1 MSFRQSVS
9 ETLYPTSWYLYDS
22 ETGEETKQTGST
34 ISIYSTYNNPN
45 GATGYPTKYTTFRF
59 DLDEIKQS
67 SSYYQNYL
75 VRNYDQGY
83 IYLSSYSPKQ
93 TYRYD
98 SANLFLVRY
107 VRPDFSVGSPTAVGL
122 ISSRSNSYNIT
133 YMDDTT
139 GSFVFNGNDFI
150 KNVFSFYTAA
160 VLSEALYFG
169 YSGYKGD
176 AILNFVGPSGGSN
189 RPRISISWERCDP
202 EIKDILPAS
211 GSFVDDLNGFRISW
225 TLDAPASAA
234 GNVFMP
240 TDIQFQWG
248 TTQSL
253 GNTITLTLDP
263 EDPES
268 YKGVNIPANTFPISG
283 TVYWKI
289 RWKSELEDTY
299 WETDI
304 GTYSTT
310 DSTAVVTPTYP
321 VNASIDGEID
331 NVFQWDYETDTGL
344 PQYAFDFQYSNNDG
358 LNWENLFQHQESTSP
373 SCTVP
378 ANTFIAGNGL
388 WRVRGYNTDDVAGE
402 WSQQASIIVRAASK
416 PPVISNV
423 TTTPKVTITW
433 QASGQQAF
441 RLTAKN
447 STETYKSGIV
457 FGTGKSFTIPH
468 YWDDGKLQIAI
479 SIENRFGVW
488 SDEATT
494 AVIIQNTPS
503 GNISLNGSVA
513 DYGAALSWRTDST
526 FKAFYVFRDGAAI
539 ASVTD
544 TAYIDYGI
552 CGEAAYWV
560 MGVTK
565 EGNYTES
572 ETLNLY
578 SAPEH
583 AIIAAVDSGDWI
595 ELRVNRGGMPEITET
610 HMEDISYQY
619 YSGRMYPVAY
629 SSVFRERTK
638 TFSFTVWKDAAEK
651 LGDLIGQ
658 LVILKDYTGGKI
670 IGVLNNLQL
679 SGYVRRPDVSFDITV
694 IDYNEEVS
702 FDV

>member
-1 MSFRQSVS
+1 MAFNRITVGENVYLQ
-9 ETLYPTSWYLYDS
+9 SWYIYDS
-22 ETGEETKQTGST
+22 STGQENKQSGLSNIQIYTNYPGSPG
-34 ISIYSTYNNPN
+34 SSQV
-45 GATGYPTKYTTFRF
+45 PTKYTS
-59 DLDEIKQS
+59 LIIKDENINES
-67 SSYYQNYL
+67 SSYKSNYK
-75 VRNYDQGY
+75 VRSVNNIYLY
-83 IYLSSYSPKQ
+83 IYDRTPDLGEYDVHWEYYRAAYQAIFTPPITINDLSSFNSYLGYAVEWNGERVTLKNGK
-93 TYRYD
+93 
-98 SANLFLVRY
+98 ALY
-107 VRPDFSVGSPTAVGL
+107 VRLYDLINRSGGKFS
-122 ISSRSNSYNIT
+122 
-133 YMDDTT
+133 
-139 GSFVFNGNDFI
+139 
-150 KNVFSFYTAA
+150 
-160 VLSEALYFG
+160 
-169 YSGYKGD
+169 GD
-176 AILNFVGPSGGSN
+176 AILYIRGVGNGDK
-189 RPRISISWERCDP
+189 SIAASVIMERCDP

-253 GNTITLTLDP
+253 GNTITLTLNP

-268 YKGVNIPANTFPISG
+268 YKGVNIPANTFPTSG

-289 RWKSELEDTY
+289 RWKSELENTY

-321 VNASIDGEID
+321 VNASIDGEVD
-331 NVFQWDYETDTGL
+331 NVFTWDYESDTGL

-358 LNWENLFQHQESTSP
+358 LSWENLFEHQESTSP

-388 WRVRGYNTDDVAGE
+388 WKVRGYNTDDVAGE

-416 PPVISNV
+416 PPVISSV

-447 STETYKSGIV
+447 ATETYESGIV
-457 FGTGKSFTIPH
+457 FGTGKTFTIPH
-468 YWDDGKLQIAI
+468 YWDDGELQISI

-513 DYGAALSWRTDST
+513 DYGAVLSWSTNST
-526 FKAFYVFRDGAAI
+526 FKAFYVFRDGVAI
-539 ASVTD
+539 ACVTD

-552 CGEAAYWV
+552 CGESAYWI
-560 MGVTK
+560 MGVT
-565 EGNYTES
+565 EGGNYTES

-638 TFSFTVWKDAAEK
+638 TFGFTVWKDAAEK

>member
-1 MSFRQSVS
+1 MAFR
-9 ETLYPTSWYLYDS
+9 ETHTEIIYPNSYIIYDS
-22 ETGEETKQTGST
+22 QSGKNEAKSDST
-34 ISIYSTYNNPN
+34 IKINATYNCAYGERAPAIYYESIEFDSTSMLNQSNYKEQYSGSIDGIYVNITNFYPKIEDSDPYYEVYYIEWARLLQGVPYRNMYSGALEERYVLGTQALYLNNKYSVHISTYNER
-45 GATGYPTKYTTFRF
+45 AIS
-59 DLDEIKQS
+59 L
-67 SSYYQNYL
+67 
-75 VRNYDQGY
+75 
-83 IYLSSYSPKQ
+83 
-93 TYRYD
+93 
-98 SANLFLVRY
+98 
-107 VRPDFSVGSPTAVGL
+107 TA
-122 ISSRSNSYNIT
+122 Y
-133 YMDDTT
+133 
-139 GSFVFNGNDFI
+139 
-150 KNVFSFYTAA
+150 
-160 VLSEALYFG
+160 
-169 YSGYKGD
+169 
-176 AILNFVGPSGGSN
+176 
-189 RPRISISWERCDP
+189 ISITGIGNGTNSPRSTVYWKRCDP

-211 GSFVDDLNGFRISW
+211 GNFVDDLNGFRISW

-240 TDIQFQWG
+240 NDIQFQWG

-253 GNTITLTLDP
+253 GHTITLTLNP

-268 YKGVNIPANTFPISG
+268 YKGVNIPANTFPTSG

-321 VNASIDGEID
+321 VNASIDGEVD
-331 NVFQWDYETDTGL
+331 NVFTWDYESDTGL

-358 LNWENLFQHQESTSP
+358 LSWENLFQHQESTSP

-388 WRVRGYNTDDVAGE
+388 WKVRGYNTDDVAGE

-416 PPVISNV
+416 PPVISSV

-447 STETYKSGIV
+447 ASETYESGIV
-457 FGTGKSFTIPH
+457 FGTGKTFTIPH
-468 YWDDGKLQIAI
+468 YWDDGELQIAI

-503 GNISLNGSVA
+503 GNISLNGSVK
-513 DYGAALSWRTDST
+513 DYGAVLSWRTDST
-526 FKAFYVFRDGAAI
+526 FKAFYVFRDGIAI
-539 ASVTD
+539 ACVTD

-552 CGEAAYWV
+552 CGEAAYLI
-560 MGVTK
+560 MGVT
-565 EGNYTES
+565 ESGNYTKS
-572 ETLNLY
+572 EVLTLY

-583 AIIAAVDSGDWI
+583 AIIAAVDGGDWI

-629 SSVFRERTK
+629 SSVFRERIK
-638 TFSFTVWKDAAEK
+638 TFGFTVWKDAAEK
-651 LGDLIGQ
+651 LGNLIGQ

-694 IDYNEEVS
+694 IDYSEEVS

>member
-1 MSFRQSVS
+1 MAFNRITVGENIYLQ
-9 ETLYPTSWYLYDS
+9 SWYIYDS
-22 ETGEETKQTGST
+22 STGQETKQNGLSNIQIYTTYPGSPG
-34 ISIYSTYNNPN
+34 YSQV
-45 GATGYPTKYTTFRF
+45 PTKYTS
-59 DLDEIKQS
+59 LIIKDENINES
-67 SSYYQNYL
+67 SSYKSNYKIRS
-75 VRNYDQGY
+75 VNNIYVY
-83 IYLSSYSPKQ
+83 IYDRTPDLARSSPGDWEYYRFANWALFNNLVPINHLSSRDHSSTRADRWDGERVTLENGKILYARLYDYISLSGGKYSGDAALYLRG
-93 TYRYD
+93 TE
-98 SANLFLVRY
+98 N
-107 VRPDFSVGSPTAVGL
+107 G
-122 ISSRSNSYNIT
+122 SNSIQASVT
-133 YMDDTT
+133 M
-139 GSFVFNGNDFI
+139 
-150 KNVFSFYTAA
+150 
-160 VLSEALYFG
+160 
-169 YSGYKGD
+169 
-176 AILNFVGPSGGSN
+176 
-189 RPRISISWERCDP
+189 ERCDP

-211 GSFVDDLNGFRISW
+211 GSFINDLNGFRISW

-248 TTQSL
+248 ATQSL
-253 GNTITLTLDP
+253 GNTITLTLNP

-268 YKGVNIPANTFPISG
+268 YKGVNIPANTFPTSG

-299 WETDI
+299 WETDV

-321 VNASIDGEID
+321 VNASIDGEVD
-331 NVFQWDYETDTGL
+331 NVFTWEYESDTGL

-358 LNWENLFQHQESTSP
+358 LSWENLFQHQESTSP

-388 WRVRGYNTDDVAGE
+388 WKVRGYNTDDVAGE

-447 STETYKSGIV
+447 STETYESGIV
-457 FGTGKSFTIPH
+457 FGTGKTFTIPH
-468 YWDDGKLQIAI
+468 YWEDSELKIAI

-503 GNISLNGSVA
+503 GNISLNGSVT

-526 FKAFYVFRDGAAI
+526 FKAFYVFRDGVAI
-539 ASVTD
+539 ACVTD

-552 CGEAAYWV
+552 CGESAYWI
-560 MGVTK
+560 MGVT
-565 EGNYTES
+565 EDGNYTES
-572 ETLNLY
+572 EILNLY

-638 TFSFTVWKDAAEK
+638 TFGFTVWKDAAEK

-679 SGYVRRPDVSFDITV
+679 SGYVRRPNVSFNITV

>member
-1 MSFRQSVS
+1 MSLAAELTNNFYNASDLRSRNG
-9 ETLYPTSWYLYDS
+9 WYLIQ
-22 ETGEETKQTGST
+22 GEPLGDFFNSG
-34 ISIYSTYNNPN
+34 YNASYFAFFNRF
-45 GATGYPTKYTTFRF
+45 AVILICDYIYTT
-59 DLDEIKQS
+59 
-67 SSYYQNYL
+67 
-75 VRNYDQGY
+75 
-83 IYLSSYSPKQ
+83 
-93 TYRYD
+93 
-98 SANLFLVRY
+98 
-107 VRPDFSVGSPTAVGL
+107 
-122 ISSRSNSYNIT
+122 NSYN
-133 YMDDTT
+133 
-139 GSFVFNGNDFI
+139 GNATVNI
-150 KNVFSFYTAA
+150 
-160 VLSEALYFG
+160 
-169 YSGYKGD
+169 
-176 AILNFVGPSGGSN
+176 VGPNGGNN
-189 RPRISISWERCDP
+189 RPRVSTDWERCDP
-202 EIKDILPAS
+202 QIKDILPAS

-248 TTQSL
+248 TTEIL

-268 YKGVNIPANTFPISG
+268 YRGVNIPANTFPTSG
-283 TVYWKI
+283 TVFWKI

-310 DSTAVVTPTYP
+310 DSAATVKPVYP

-358 LNWENLFQHQESTSP
+358 LSWENLFQHQESTSP

-378 ANTFIAGNGL
+378 ANTFIAGTGL
-388 WRVRGYNTDDVAGE
+388 WKVRGYNTDDVPGE
-402 WSQQASIIVRAASK
+402 WSETASIIVRAASN
-416 PPVISNV
+416 PPIISSV

-441 RLTAKN
+441 RLTAK
-447 STETYKSGIV
+447 SATESYESGIV
-457 FGTGKSFTIPH
+457 FGTRKSYTIP
-468 YWDDGKLQIAI
+468 YYFSDGELQITVA
-479 SIENRFGVW
+479 IENRFGVW

-552 CGEAAYWV
+552 CGESAYWI
-560 MGVTK
+560 MGVT
-565 EGNYTES
+565 ENGNYTES

-638 TFSFTVWKDAAEK
+638 TFSFTVWKDAAEN
-651 LGDLIGQ
+651 LGGLIGQ

-679 SGYVRRPDVSFDITV
+679 SGYVRRPDVSFNITV

>member
-1 MSFRQSVS
+1 MAFRQTVS
-9 ETLYPTSWYLYDS
+9 ETLYPDSWYLYDS
-22 ETGEETKQTGST
+22 ATGKETKQTGAT
-34 ISIYSTYNNPN
+34 ITVYSSYNVPY
-45 GATGYPTKYTTFRF
+45 GGSAIPHRYTSFRF
-59 DLDEIKQS
+59 DENELLS
-67 SSYYQNYL
+67 SSQYYREYINITPY
-75 VRNYDQGY
+75 NSNSY
-83 IYLSSYSPKQ
+83 IYISSYSPRKIENFEGHSVLSLAAEL
-93 TYRYD
+93 TNHFYD
-98 SANLFLVRY
+98 NSDLVSRGGWY
-107 VRPDFSVGSPTAVGL
+107 LIQGEPIGPFFDQYNESYYGFFSSYAVIL
-122 ISSRSNSYNIT
+122 ICDNNYTLNSYN
-133 YMDDTT
+133 
-139 GSFVFNGNDFI
+139 
-150 KNVFSFYTAA
+150 
-160 VLSEALYFG
+160 
-169 YSGYKGD
+169 GD
-176 AILNFVGPSGGSN
+176 ATVNIVGPNGGNN
-189 RPRISISWERCDP
+189 RPRVTTDWERCDP

-225 TLDAPASAA
+225 TLDAPESAA

-248 TTQSL
+248 STQSL

-263 EDPES
+263 NNPDS
-268 YKGVNIPANTFPISG
+268 YRGVNIPAKTFPTSG

-299 WETDI
+299 WETDV

-310 DSTAVVTPTYP
+310 DSKATVKPVYP

-331 NVFQWDYETDTGL
+331 NVFQWEYETDTGL

-358 LNWENLFQHQESTSP
+358 LSWENLFQHRESTSP

-388 WRVRGYNTDDVAGE
+388 WKVRGYNTDDVAGE

-416 PPVISNV
+416 PPVISSV

-441 RLTAKN
+441 RLTAK
-447 STETYKSGIV
+447 SATESHESGIV
-457 FGTGKSFTIPH
+457 FGTKKNYTIP
-468 YWDDGKLQIAI
+468 YYFSDGELQITIA
-479 SIENRFGVW
+479 IENRFGVW
-488 SDEATT
+488 SDDAATS
-494 AVIIQNTPS
+494 VIIKNTPE
-503 GNISLNGSVA
+503 GNISLSGSVQ
-513 DYGAALSWRTDST
+513 DYSAVLSWRTDTT
-526 FKAFYVFRDGAAI
+526 FKAYYVLRDGIAI
-539 ASVTD
+539 ACVTD

-552 CGEAAYWV
+552 CGEASYWI
-560 MGVTK
+560 MGVT
-565 EGNYTES
+565 EDGNYTES
-572 ETLNLY
+572 KTLNLY

-629 SSVFRERTK
+629 SSMFRERTK
-638 TFSFTVWKDAAEK
+638 TFGFTVWKDAAEK

>member
-1 MSFRQSVS
+1 MAFNRPTVE
-9 ETLYPTSWYLYDS
+9 ETIYLQSWYIYDS
-22 ETGEETKQTGST
+22 STGQETKQSGLSDIQLYTTFPGT
-34 ISIYSTYNNPN
+34 PGYNQK
-45 GATGYPTKYTTFRF
+45 PTKYTS
-59 DLDEIKQS
+59 LNVKKENIAESSQYKSNYKIKS
-67 SSYYQNYL
+67 IGDTR
-75 VRNYDQGY
+75 VY
-83 IYLSSYSPKQ
+83 IYNRNPDVSQRESYFWNYIRFANWYVTNRRISLEDLSAINYSQGFPEKFSGAQ
-93 TYRYD
+93 INIENGEFLYVQFYD
-98 SANLFLVRY
+98 
-107 VRPDFSVGSPTAVGL
+107 D
-122 ISSRSNSYNIT
+122 I
-133 YMDDTT
+133 DKT
-139 GSFVFNGNDFI
+139 GG
-150 KNVFSFYTAA
+150 
-160 VLSEALYFG
+160 G
-169 YSGYKGD
+169 YSGDAKIYIKG
-176 AILNFVGPSGGSN
+176 VGQGEN
-189 RPRISISWERCDP
+189 SIQASITIERCDP

-225 TLDAPASAA
+225 NIDAPASDA
-234 GNVFMP
+234 GNRFMP

-248 TTQSL
+248 TTQNL
-253 GNTITLTLDP
+253 GNTITLTLNP

-268 YKGVNIPANTFPISG
+268 YKGVNIPAKTFPTSG

-310 DSTAVVTPTYP
+310 DSTATVKPVYP
-321 VNASIDGEID
+321 VNASINGQID
-331 NVFQWDYETDTGL
+331 NVFQWNYATDTGL

-358 LNWENLFQHQESTSP
+358 LSWENLFEHQESTSP

-388 WRVRGYNTDDVAGE
+388 WRVRGYNTDDVPGE

-416 PPVISNV
+416 PPVISSV

-433 QASGQQAF
+433 QAIGQQAF

-447 STETYKSGIV
+447 STETYESGIV
-457 FGTGKSFTIPH
+457 FGTGKTFTIPH
-468 YWDDGKLQIAI
+468 YWDDGELQIAI

-488 SDEATT
+488 SEEATT

-503 GNISLNGSVA
+503 WNISLNGSVEG
-513 DYGAALSWRTDST
+513 YGAVLSWRTDTT
-526 FKAFYVFRDGAAI
+526 FKAYYVLRDGIAI
-539 ASVTD
+539 ACVTD
-544 TAYIDYGI
+544 TAYIDYGV
-552 CGEAAYWV
+552 CGESAYWI
-560 MGVTK
+560 MGVT
-565 EGNYTES
+565 EDGNYTES

-595 ELRVNRGGMPEITET
+595 GLRVNRGGMPEITET

-629 SSVFRERTK
+629 SSMFRERTK
-638 TFSFTVWKDAAEK
+638 TLGFTVWKDAAEK

-694 IDYNEEVS
+694 IEYSEEVS

>member
-1 MSFRQSVS
+1 MAFTRPIIH
-9 ETLYPTSWYLYDS
+9 ETVYISSYHIFDS
-22 ETGEETKQTGST
+22 ETNTEIQSSSN
-34 ISIYSTYNNPN
+34 SIKIESTYNNPN
-45 GATGYPTKYTTFRF
+45 NIYGFPVKHKAIRFSYDDITSGSQYKNKYF
-59 DLDEIKQS
+59 
-67 SSYYQNYL
+67 
-75 VRNYDQGY
+75 
-83 IYLSSYSPKQ
+83 
-93 TYRYD
+93 
-98 SANLFLVRY
+98 AN
-107 VRPDFSVGSPTAVGL
+107 
-122 ISSRSNSYNIT
+122 
-133 YMDDTT
+133 
-139 GSFVFNGNDFI
+139 
-150 KNVFSFYTAA
+150 
-160 VLSEALYFG
+160 LSEALHLYITQKDPIETYWENSNEWYKKHVEFYIADSK
-169 YSGYKGD
+169 YSPPQSNGDGHLVQPFDDSPNITLYCDETEYIFVKLFSSDSFTGTAYITIVGNNQGDNSPYKQVTW
-176 AILNFVGPSGGSN
+176 N
-189 RPRISISWERCDP
+189 RCDP

-263 EDPES
+263 NSPDS
-268 YKGVNIPANTFPISG
+268 YRGVNIPAKTFPTSG

-299 WETDI
+299 WETDV

-310 DSTAVVTPTYP
+310 DSTAIVKPVYP

-331 NVFQWDYETDTGL
+331 NVFQWEYETNTGL

-358 LNWENLFQHQESTSP
+358 LSWENLFQHQESTSP

-378 ANTFIAGNGL
+378 ANTFIAGTGL
-388 WRVRGYNTDDVAGE
+388 WKVRGYNTDDVAGE
-402 WSQQASIIVRAASK
+402 WSETASIIVRAASK
-416 PPVISNV
+416 PPVISSV
-423 TTTPKVTITW
+423 TTSPKVTITW

-447 STETYKSGIV
+447 STEIYESGIV
-457 FGTGKSFTIPH
+457 FGTGKTFTIPH
-468 YWDDGKLQIAI
+468 YWDDGELQIAI

-488 SDEATT
+488 SDEAKT
-494 AVIIQNTPS
+494 AIIIQNTPS
-503 GNISLNGSVA
+503 GNISLNGSVEN
-513 DYGAALSWRTDST
+513 YGAVLSWRTDAT
-526 FKAFYVFRDGAAI
+526 FKAYYVLRDGIAI
-539 ASVTD
+539 ACVTD
-544 TAYIDYGI
+544 TSYVDRNI
-552 CGEAAYWV
+552 CGDAVYRV
-560 MGVTK
+560 MGVT
-565 EGNYTES
+565 ENGNYTES

-583 AIIAAVDSGDWI
+583 AVVGLIDGDDWI

-629 SSVFRERTK
+629 SSMFRERTK
-638 TFSFTVWKDAAEK
+638 TFGFTVWKEASEK
-651 LGDLIGQ
+651 LQTMIGH
-658 LVILKDYTGGKI
+658 LVVLKDYTGGKI

-694 IDYNEEVS
+694 IDYSEEVS

>member
-1 MSFRQSVS
+1 MAFTRPIIY
-9 ETLYPTSWYLYDS
+9 ETVYINSYHIFDS
-22 ETGEETKQTGST
+22 ETNIEIQSSSN
-34 ISIYSTYNNPN
+34 SIKIESTYNNPN
-45 GATGYPTKYTTFRF
+45 NIYGFPIKYKAIR
-59 DLDEIKQS
+59 
-67 SSYYQNYL
+67 
-75 VRNYDQGY
+75 
-83 IYLSSYSPKQ
+83 
-93 TYRYD
+93 
-98 SANLFLVRY
+98 
-107 VRPDFSVGSPTAVGL
+107 
-122 ISSRSNSYNIT
+122 
-133 YMDDTT
+133 
-139 GSFVFNGNDFI
+139 
-150 KNVFSFYTAA
+150 FSFDDITNGSQYKNQYFAN
-160 VLSEALYFG
+160 LSEALHIYITQKEPIETYWENSNEWYKKHVEFYIADSK
-169 YSGYKGD
+169 YSPPQSNGDGHLVQPFDDNPIITLYCDENEYIFVKLFSSDSFTGTAYITIIGNNQGDNSPYKQVTW
-176 AILNFVGPSGGSN
+176 N
-189 RPRISISWERCDP
+189 RCDP

-248 TTQSL
+248 STQSL

-263 EDPES
+263 NNPDS
-268 YKGVNIPANTFPISG
+268 YRGVDIPANTFPASG

-321 VNASIDGEID
+321 VNASIDGEVD
-331 NVFQWDYETDTGL
+331 NVFTWDYESDTGL

-358 LNWENLFQHQESTSP
+358 LSWENLFEHQESTSP

-388 WRVRGYNTDDVAGE
+388 WKVRGYNTDDVAGE
-402 WSQQASIIVRAASK
+402 WSQPASIIVRAASK
-416 PPVISNV
+416 PPVISSV

-447 STETYKSGIV
+447 AAETYESGIV
-457 FGTGKSFTIPH
+457 FGTGKSFTIPY

-488 SDEATT
+488 SGEETT
-494 AVIIQNTPS
+494 AVIIQNMPS

-513 DYGAALSWRTDST
+513 DYGAVLSWSTNST

-572 ETLNLY
+572 NILDLY

-629 SSVFRERTK
+629 SSMFRERTK
-638 TFSFTVWKDAAEK
+638 TFGFTVWKDAAEK
-651 LGDLIGQ
+651 LGDLIGR
-658 LVILKDYTGGKI
+658 LVSLKDYTGGKI

>member
-1 MSFRQSVS
+1 MAFTRPIIH
-9 ETLYPTSWYLYDS
+9 ETVYISSYHIFDS
-22 ETGEETKQTGST
+22 ETNTEIQSSSN
-34 ISIYSTYNNPN
+34 SIKIESTYNNPN
-45 GATGYPTKYTTFRF
+45 NIYGFPVKHKAIRF
-59 DLDEIKQS
+59 
-67 SSYYQNYL
+67 SYDDITSGSQYKNQYF
-75 VRNYDQGY
+75 
-83 IYLSSYSPKQ
+83 
-93 TYRYD
+93 
-98 SANLFLVRY
+98 AN
-107 VRPDFSVGSPTAVGL
+107 
-122 ISSRSNSYNIT
+122 
-133 YMDDTT
+133 
-139 GSFVFNGNDFI
+139 
-150 KNVFSFYTAA
+150 
-160 VLSEALYFG
+160 LSEALHLYITQKDPIETYWENSNEWYKKHVEFYIADSK
-169 YSGYKGD
+169 YSPPQSNGDGNLVQPFDDSPNITLYCDETEYIFVKLFSSDSFTGTAYITIVGNNQGDNSPYKQVTW
-176 AILNFVGPSGGSN
+176 N
-189 RPRISISWERCDP
+189 RCDP

-248 TTQSL
+248 STQSL

-263 EDPES
+263 NNPDS
-268 YKGVNIPANTFPISG
+268 YRGVDIPANTFPTSG

-331 NVFQWDYETDTGL
+331 NVFQWEYETDTGL

-358 LNWENLFQHQESTSP
+358 LSWENLFQHQESTSP

-388 WRVRGYNTDDVAGE
+388 WKVRGYNTDDVAGE
-402 WSQQASIIVRAASK
+402 WSETASIIVRAASK
-416 PPVISNV
+416 PPVISSV

-433 QASGQQAF
+433 QAIGQQAF
-441 RLTAKN
+441 RITAK
-447 STETYKSGIV
+447 SATESYKSGIV
-457 FGTGKSFTIPH
+457 FGTRKNYTIP
-468 YWDDGKLQIAI
+468 YYFTDGELQITVA
-479 SIENRFGVW
+479 IENRFGVW
-488 SDEATT
+488 SDDAAT
-494 AVIIQNTPS
+494 AVIIQNTPE
-503 GNISLNGSVA
+503 GNISLSGSVQ
-513 DYGAALSWRTDST
+513 DYSAVMSWKTNST
-526 FKAFYVFRDGAAI
+526 FTAYYVLRNGVAI
-539 ASVTD
+539 ACVTD

-552 CGEAAYWV
+552 CGEASYWI
-560 MGVTK
+560 MGVT
-565 EGNYTES
+565 EGGNYTES

-629 SSVFRERTK
+629 SSMFRERTK
-638 TFSFTVWKDAAEK
+638 TFGFTVWKEEGEK
-651 LGDLIGQ
+651 LSGLIGQ

-694 IDYNEEVS
+694 IDYSEEVS

>member
-1 MSFRQSVS
+1 MSFRQTVS
-9 ETLYPTSWYLYDS
+9 ETLYPDSWYLYDS
-22 ETGEETKQTGST
+22 ATGKETKQTGAT
-34 ISIYSTYNNPN
+34 ITVYSSYNVPY
-45 GATGYPTKYTTFRF
+45 GGSAIPYRYTSFRF
-59 DLDEIKQS
+59 DENELLS
-67 SSYYQNYL
+67 SSQYYDKYSRTLPFNS
-75 VRNYDQGY
+75 NAY
-83 IYLSSYSPKQ
+83 IYVSSYSPRKIGSFEGHSVLSLAAQ
-93 TYRYD
+93 LTNHFYD
-98 SANLFLVRY
+98 NSDLVSRGGWY
-107 VRPDFSVGSPTAVGL
+107 LIQGEPIGPFFDQYNESYYGFFSSYAVIL
-122 ISSRSNSYNIT
+122 ICDNNYTLNSYN
-133 YMDDTT
+133 
-139 GSFVFNGNDFI
+139 GNATVNI
-150 KNVFSFYTAA
+150 
-160 VLSEALYFG
+160 
-169 YSGYKGD
+169 
-176 AILNFVGPSGGSN
+176 VGPNGGTN
-189 RPRISISWERCDP
+189 RPRVSTDWTRCDP
-202 EIKDILPAS
+202 NIKDVLPAS

-253 GNTITLTLDP
+253 GNTITLTLNP

-268 YKGVNIPANTFPISG
+268 YKGVNIPANTFPTSG

-321 VNASIDGEID
+321 VNASIDGEVD
-331 NVFQWDYETDTGL
+331 NVFTWDYESDTGL

-358 LNWENLFQHQESTSP
+358 LSWENLFQHQESTSP

-388 WRVRGYNTDDVAGE
+388 WKVRGYNTDDVAGE

-416 PPVISNV
+416 PPVISSV

-433 QASGQQAF
+433 QANGQQAF

-447 STETYKSGIV
+447 STETYESGIV
-457 FGTGKSFTIPH
+457 FGTGKTFTIPH
-468 YWDDGKLQIAI
+468 YWDDGELQIAI

-494 AVIIQNTPS
+494 AVIIKNTPS

-513 DYGAALSWRTDST
+513 DYGAVLNWSTNST

-552 CGEAAYWV
+552 CGKAAYWV

-572 ETLNLY
+572 NILDLY

-629 SSVFRERTK
+629 SSMFRERTK
-638 TFSFTVWKDAAEK
+638 TFGFTVWKDAAEK

-658 LVILKDYTGGKI
+658 LVSLKDYTGGKI

>member
-1 MSFRQSVS
+1 MAFNRITVGENIYLQ
-9 ETLYPTSWYLYDS
+9 SWYIYDS
-22 ETGEETKQTGST
+22 STGQETKQNGLSNIQIYTTYPGSPG
-34 ISIYSTYNNPN
+34 YSQV
-45 GATGYPTKYTTFRF
+45 PTKYTS
-59 DLDEIKQS
+59 LIIKDENINES
-67 SSYYQNYL
+67 SSYKSNYKIRS
-75 VRNYDQGY
+75 VNNIYVY
-83 IYLSSYSPKQ
+83 IYDRTPDLARSSHGGWEYYRVAQWALFNNLVPINHLSSRDHSSMYGDIWGGERVTLENGKILYARLYDYINLSGGKYSGDAALYLRG
-93 TYRYD
+93 TE
-98 SANLFLVRY
+98 N
-107 VRPDFSVGSPTAVGL
+107 G
-122 ISSRSNSYNIT
+122 SNSIQASVT
-133 YMDDTT
+133 M
-139 GSFVFNGNDFI
+139 
-150 KNVFSFYTAA
+150 
-160 VLSEALYFG
+160 
-169 YSGYKGD
+169 
-176 AILNFVGPSGGSN
+176 
-189 RPRISISWERCDP
+189 ERCDP

-211 GSFVDDLNGFRISW
+211 GSFIDDLNGFRISW

-248 TTQSL
+248 ATQSL
-253 GNTITLTLDP
+253 GNTITLTLNP

-268 YKGVNIPANTFPISG
+268 YKGVNIPANTFPTSG

-299 WETDI
+299 WETDV

-321 VNASIDGEID
+321 VNASIDGEVD
-331 NVFQWDYETDTGL
+331 NVFTWEYESDTGL

-358 LNWENLFQHQESTSP
+358 LSWENLFQHQESTSP

-388 WRVRGYNTDDVAGE
+388 WKVRGYNTDDVAGE

-447 STETYKSGIV
+447 STETYESGIV
-457 FGTGKSFTIPH
+457 FGTGKTFTIPH
-468 YWDDGKLQIAI
+468 YWEDSELKIAI

-503 GNISLNGSVA
+503 GNISLNGSVT

-526 FKAFYVFRDGAAI
+526 FKAFYVFRDGVAI
-539 ASVTD
+539 ACVTD

-552 CGEAAYWV
+552 CGESAYWI
-560 MGVTK
+560 MGVT
-565 EGNYTES
+565 EDGNYTES
-572 ETLNLY
+572 EILNLY

-638 TFSFTVWKDAAEK
+638 TFGFTVWKDAAEK

-679 SGYVRRPDVSFDITV
+679 SGYVRRPNVSFNITV

>member
-1 MSFRQSVS
+1 MAFNRITVGENIYLQSWYIYDSSTGQENKQSGLSNIQIYTNYPGSSSRNQIPTKFLALHIKEDNINENSAYKYNYRILNIDEIDLYIYDRNPDLAVS
-9 ETLYPTSWYLYDS
+9 EH
-22 ETGEETKQTGST
+22 TGWAYYRYADW
-34 ISIYSTYNNPN
+34 ISRNNILSV
-45 GATGYPTKYTTFRF
+45 G
-59 DLDEIKQS
+59 DLAS
-67 SSYYQNYL
+67 
-75 VRNYDQGY
+75 
-83 IYLSSYSPKQ
+83 
-93 TYRYD
+93 YD
-98 SANLFLVRY
+98 SAHYDENTWNGEIMRLSGPRY
-107 VRPDFSVGSPTAVGL
+107 IYAILWDSVYYSGGGYAGNATLYLRGVGS
-122 ISSRSNSYNIT
+122 
-133 YMDDTT
+133 
-139 GSFVFNGNDFI
+139 GSH
-150 KNVFSFYTAA
+150 
-160 VLSEALYFG
+160 
-169 YSGYKGD
+169 
-176 AILNFVGPSGGSN
+176 
-189 RPRISISWERCDP
+189 SIQASVTMERCDP

-253 GNTITLTLDP
+253 GNTITLTLNP

-268 YKGVNIPANTFPISG
+268 YKGVNIPANTFPTSG

-299 WETDI
+299 WETDV

-310 DSTAVVTPTYP
+310 DSTATVKPVYP

-331 NVFQWDYETDTGL
+331 NVFQWEYETDTGL

-358 LNWENLFQHQESTSP
+358 LSWENLFQHRESTSP

-388 WRVRGYNTDDVAGE
+388 WKVRGYNTDDVAGE

-416 PPVISNV
+416 PPVISSV

-447 STETYKSGIV
+447 ASETYESGIV
-457 FGTGKSFTIPH
+457 FGTGKTFIIPH
-468 YWDDGKLQIAI
+468 YWDDGELQIAI

-494 AVIIQNTPS
+494 VVIIQNTPS
-503 GNISLNGSVA
+503 GNISLNGYVEG
-513 DYGAALSWRTDST
+513 YGAVLSWRTDTT
-526 FKAFYVFRDGAAI
+526 FKAYYVLRNGVAI
-539 ASVTD
+539 ACVTD
-544 TAYIDYGI
+544 TSYVDRNI
-552 CGEAAYWV
+552 CGDAVYRV
-560 MGVTK
+560 MGVT
-565 EGNYTES
+565 ENGNYTES
-572 ETLNLY
+572 ETPNLY

-583 AIIAAVDSGDWI
+583 AVVGLVDGDDWV

-629 SSVFRERTK
+629 SSMFRERTK
-638 TFSFTVWKDAAEK
+638 TFGFTVWNDAAEK
-651 LGDLIGQ
+651 LGGLIGQ

-694 IDYNEEVS
+694 IDYSEEVS

>member
-1 MSFRQSVS
+1 MAFARPIIY
-9 ETLYPTSWYLYDS
+9 ETVYINSYHIFDS
-22 ETGEETKQTGST
+22 ETNIEIQSSSN
-34 ISIYSTYNNPN
+34 SIKIESTYNNPN
-45 GATGYPTKYTTFRF
+45 NIYGFPIKYKAIR
-59 DLDEIKQS
+59 
-67 SSYYQNYL
+67 
-75 VRNYDQGY
+75 
-83 IYLSSYSPKQ
+83 
-93 TYRYD
+93 
-98 SANLFLVRY
+98 
-107 VRPDFSVGSPTAVGL
+107 
-122 ISSRSNSYNIT
+122 
-133 YMDDTT
+133 
-139 GSFVFNGNDFI
+139 
-150 KNVFSFYTAA
+150 FSFDDITNGSQYKNQYFAN
-160 VLSEALYFG
+160 LSEALHIYITQKEPIETYWENSNEWYKKHVEFYIADSK
-169 YSGYKGD
+169 YSPPQSNGDGHLVQPFDDNPIITLYCDENEYIFVKLFSSDSFTGTAYITIIGNNQGDNSPYKQVTW
-176 AILNFVGPSGGSN
+176 N
-189 RPRISISWERCDP
+189 RCDP

-240 TDIQFQWG
+240 TDVQFQWG

-253 GNTITLTLDP
+253 GNTITLTLNP

-268 YKGVNIPANTFPISG
+268 YKGVNIPANTFPTSG

-310 DSTAVVTPTYP
+310 DSAATVKPVYP

-358 LNWENLFQHQESTSP
+358 LSWENLFEHQESTSP

-388 WRVRGYNTDDVAGE
+388 WKVRGYNTDDVAGE

-416 PPVISNV
+416 PPVISSV

-447 STETYKSGIV
+447 STETYESGIV

-468 YWDDGKLQIAI
+468 YWDDGELQISI

-503 GNISLNGSVA
+503 GNISLNGSVT
-513 DYGAALSWRTDST
+513 DYGAVLSWRTDST
-526 FKAFYVFRDGAAI
+526 FKAFYVLRNGVAI
-539 ASVTD
+539 ACVTD
-544 TAYIDYGI
+544 TDYIDYGI
-552 CGEAAYWV
+552 CGESAYWI
-560 MGVTK
+560 MGVT
-565 EGNYTES
+565 EDGNYTES

-583 AIIAAVDSGDWI
+583 SIIAAVDSGDWV

-638 TFSFTVWKDAAEK
+638 TFGFTVWKDAAGK

>member
-1 MSFRQSVS
+1 MAFNR
-9 ETLYPTSWYLYDS
+9 PTVGENIYLQSWYIYDS
-22 ETGEETKQTGST
+22 STGQEAKQSGLADIQIYTTYPGSPG
-34 ISIYSTYNNPN
+34 SSQV
-45 GATGYPTKYTTFRF
+45 PTKYTS
-59 DLDEIKQS
+59 LHIKGENINES
-67 SSYYQNYL
+67 SLYKNSYRIKSVNGIYL
-75 VRNYDQGY
+75 Y
-83 IYLSSYSPKQ
+83 IYDRYPDLARSTYGGWEYYRFAHWYLSTDFLSINDLSSLNYSSI
-93 TYRYD
+93 YD
-98 SANLFLVRY
+98 SIWNGERITLDDGQLL
-107 VRPDFSVGSPTAVGL
+107 SVKLYENTILSGGNYSGNATFYLRG
-122 ISSRSNSYNIT
+122 IGNGSNSIQASVT
-133 YMDDTT
+133 M
-139 GSFVFNGNDFI
+139 
-150 KNVFSFYTAA
+150 
-160 VLSEALYFG
+160 
-169 YSGYKGD
+169 
-176 AILNFVGPSGGSN
+176 
-189 RPRISISWERCDP
+189 ERCDP

-253 GNTITLTLDP
+253 GNTITLTLNP

-268 YKGVNIPANTFPISG
+268 YKGVNIPANTFPTSG

-321 VNASIDGEID
+321 VNASIDGEVD
-331 NVFQWDYETDTGL
+331 NIFTWDYESDTGL

-358 LNWENLFQHQESTSP
+358 LSWENLFEHQESTSP

-378 ANTFIAGNGL
+378 ANTFIAGTGL
-388 WRVRGYNTDDVAGE
+388 WKVRGYNTDDVAGE

-416 PPVISNV
+416 PPVISSV

-447 STETYKSGIV
+447 ATETYESGIV
-457 FGTGKSFTIPH
+457 FGTGKTFTIPH
-468 YWDDGKLQIAI
+468 YWDDGELQIAI

-503 GNISLNGSVA
+503 GNISLNGSIK
-513 DYGAALSWRTDST
+513 DYGAVLNWQTDST
-526 FKAFYVFRDGAAI
+526 FKAFYVFRDGAAV

-552 CGEAAYWV
+552 CGEAAYWI
-560 MGVTK
+560 MGVTE

-572 ETLNLY
+572 NILDLY

-610 HMEDISYQY
+610 HTEDISYQY

-638 TFSFTVWKDAAEK
+638 TFSFTVWKDAAEN
-651 LGDLIGQ
+651 LGGLIGQ

>member
-1 MSFRQSVS
+1 MAFNRITVGENIYLQ
-9 ETLYPTSWYLYDS
+9 SWYIYDS
-22 ETGEETKQTGST
+22 STGQETKQNGLSNIQIYTTYPGSPG
-34 ISIYSTYNNPN
+34 YSQV
-45 GATGYPTKYTTFRF
+45 PTKYTS
-59 DLDEIKQS
+59 LIIKDENINES
-67 SSYYQNYL
+67 SSYKSNYKIRS
-75 VRNYDQGY
+75 VNNIYVY
-83 IYLSSYSPKQ
+83 IYDRTPDLARGSYGDWEYYRFANWALFNNLVPINHLSSRDHSIMRADRWDGERVTLENGKILYARLYDYITLSGGKYSGDAALYLRG
-93 TYRYD
+93 TE
-98 SANLFLVRY
+98 N
-107 VRPDFSVGSPTAVGL
+107 G
-122 ISSRSNSYNIT
+122 SNSIQASVT
-133 YMDDTT
+133 M
-139 GSFVFNGNDFI
+139 
-150 KNVFSFYTAA
+150 
-160 VLSEALYFG
+160 
-169 YSGYKGD
+169 
-176 AILNFVGPSGGSN
+176 
-189 RPRISISWERCDP
+189 ERCDP

-211 GSFVDDLNGFRISW
+211 GSFIDDLNGFRISW

-248 TTQSL
+248 ATQSL
-253 GNTITLTLDP
+253 GNTITLTLNP

-268 YKGVNIPANTFPISG
+268 YKGVNIPANTFPTSG

-299 WETDI
+299 WETDV

-321 VNASIDGEID
+321 VNSSIDGEVD
-331 NVFQWDYETDTGL
+331 NVFTWEYESDTGL

-358 LNWENLFQHQESTSP
+358 LSWENLFQHQESTSP

-388 WRVRGYNTDDVAGE
+388 WKVRGYNTDDVAGE

-447 STETYKSGIV
+447 STETYESGIV
-457 FGTGKSFTIPH
+457 FGTGKTFTIPH
-468 YWDDGKLQIAI
+468 YWEDSELKIAI

-503 GNISLNGSVA
+503 GNISLNGSVT

-526 FKAFYVFRDGAAI
+526 FKAFYVFRDGVAI
-539 ASVTD
+539 ACVTD

-552 CGEAAYWV
+552 CGESAYWII
-560 MGVTK
+560 GVT
-565 EGNYTES
+565 EDGNYTES
-572 ETLNLY
+572 EILNLY

-638 TFSFTVWKDAAEK
+638 TFGFTVWKDAAEK

-679 SGYVRRPDVSFDITV
+679 SGYVRRPNVSFNITV

>member
-1 MSFRQSVS
+1 MAFNRITVGENIYLQ
-9 ETLYPTSWYLYDS
+9 SWYIYDS
-22 ETGEETKQTGST
+22 STGQENKQSGLSNIQIYTNYPGSPG
-34 ISIYSTYNNPN
+34 SSQV
-45 GATGYPTKYTTFRF
+45 PTKYTA
-59 DLDEIKQS
+59 LIIKEENINES
-67 SSYYQNYL
+67 SSYKSNYKIRS
-75 VRNYDQGY
+75 VNNIYVY
-83 IYLSSYSPKQ
+83 IYDRTPDLARSSFNYWEYYRFAQWTSSNNIVPLNDLSSRNFIS
-93 TYRYD
+93 TYVDVWDGERVILENGKILYAILYD
-98 SANLFLVRY
+98 Y
-107 VRPDFSVGSPTAVGL
+107 
-122 ISSRSNSYNIT
+122 ISIT
-133 YMDDTT
+133 S
-139 GSFVFNGNDFI
+139 GR
-150 KNVFSFYTAA
+150 
-160 VLSEALYFG
+160 
-169 YSGYKGD
+169 YSGD
-176 AILNFVGPSGGSN
+176 ATLYLRGINNGSH
-189 RPRISISWERCDP
+189 SIQASVTMERCDP

-263 EDPES
+263 NSPDS
-268 YKGVNIPANTFPISG
+268 YRGVNIPAKTFPTSG

-299 WETDI
+299 WETDV

-310 DSTAVVTPTYP
+310 DSTATVKPVYP

-331 NVFQWDYETDTGL
+331 NVFQWEYETDTGL

-358 LNWENLFQHQESTSP
+358 LSWENLFQHKESTSP

-388 WRVRGYNTDDVAGE
+388 WKVRGYNTDDVAGE

-416 PPVISNV
+416 PPVISSV

-447 STETYKSGIV
+447 ASETYESGIV
-457 FGTGKSFTIPH
+457 FGTGKTFTIPH
-468 YWDDGKLQIAI
+468 YWDDGELQIAI

-488 SDEATT
+488 SDEAKT

-503 GNISLNGSVA
+503 GNISLNGYVEG
-513 DYGAALSWRTDST
+513 YGAVLSWRTDT
-526 FKAFYVFRDGAAI
+526 TVKAYYVLRDGIAI
-539 ASVTD
+539 ACVTD
-544 TAYIDYGI
+544 TSYVDRNI
-552 CGEAAYWV
+552 CGDAVYLV
-560 MGVTK
+560 MGVT
-565 EGNYTES
+565 ENGNYTES

-583 AIIAAVDSGDWI
+583 AVVGLVDGDDWV

-619 YSGRMYPVAY
+619 YSGKMYPVAY

-638 TFSFTVWKDAAEK
+638 TFGFTVWKDAAEK